1 MSPSVVF
8 VIEDLVVDS
17 LLLTFESVT
26 VEVWGDICVEC
37 AVDLL
42 NLVVDAAIVVKL
54 VESILLVVDESCVV
68 NVAGVVAVDDVV
80 VRHEVVVVRLRIPQR
95 VVQHRRPQ
103 RLERLLAL
111 LRPAGPL
118 LRVPGPYLVLQF
130 GQFVGYLLRKLVK
143 FGR

>member
-68 NVAGVVAVDDVV
+68 NMVGVVAVNVLVV
-80 VRHEVVVVRLRIPQR
+80 VGLVIVDGTVVGVVVVGVI
-95 VVQHRRPQ
+95 VVGMS
-103 RLERLLAL
+103 LWS
-111 LRPAGPL
+111 
-118 LRVPGPYLVLQF
+118 VW
-130 GQFVGYLLRKLVK
+130 
-143 FGR
+143 